1 MAELNAELTLLESL
15 GWFSAGENLV
25 SAIIKIVPDTMKTSD
40 MVTLYNQRA
49 RFRILGENHA
59 GALADERAALA
70 LPPMQY
76 PGVRRS
82 ETEAGQIHLN
92 TIVMQWELLEQE
104 FPAYDFYL
112 EGNGSP
118 EPKPDH
124 RKYRTED

>member
-1 MAELNAELTLLESL
+1 MAELNAELILLESL
-15 GWFSAGENLV
+15 EWFSSGESLV
-25 SAIIKIVPDTMKTSD
+25 SAVLKIVPDTVKTSD
-40 MVTLYNQRA
+40 IITLYNQRA

-82 ETEAGQIHLN
+82 ETEAAQIHLN

-104 FPAYDFYL
+104 FPAYDSYL
-112 EGNGSP
+112 QASGRP

-124 RKYRTED
+124 RNHRAKD